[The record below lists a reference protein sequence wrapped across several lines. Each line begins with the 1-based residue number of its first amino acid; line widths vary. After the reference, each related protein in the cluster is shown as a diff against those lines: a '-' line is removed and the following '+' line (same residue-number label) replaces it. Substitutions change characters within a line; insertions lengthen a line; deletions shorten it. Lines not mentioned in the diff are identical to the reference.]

1 MGSIVTI
8 VLPVALVVALGA
20 MVGARFEI
28 DVRSLT
34 TLTIWLLSPALIADT
49 MLHAKIKP
57 NEAIGIV
64 VVFAFVSVVMV
75 VAARLAARAL
85 SLDEAGSK
93 SLQMAALLPNAG
105 NLGLS
110 LTLLALGQAGFER
123 GIVTFSA
130 SAVLAYG
137 AGPALLSG
145 GFRSGLRQTVRLPL
159 IWAFIAGAGAN
170 ALDAPVPAALS
181 TAIHLIGSATI
192 PLLLVTLGIQLART
206 PLGVGR
212 SDLVSTGLRLIVAP
226 AAAWLLA
233 SAFGLSELARAA
245 LVIQCGTPTAVNTLV
260 LATQFG
266 GDRRLAAR
274 AIMVSTLAALVSLPV
289 LIWLLGY

>member
-1 MGSIVTI
+1 MGAIVSI
-8 VLPVALVVALGA
+8 VLPVALVVAAGA
-20 MVGARFEI
+20 AVGARFEI
-28 DVRSLT
+28 DVRSIT
-34 TLTIWLLSPALIADT
+34 TLTVWLLSPALIADS
-49 MLHAKIKP
+49 MLRTQIHVH
-57 NEAIGIV
+57 EATGIV
-64 VVFAFVSVVMV
+64 AVFTLVSVAMGVT
-75 VAARLAARAL
+75 ARLAGHAL
-85 SLDEAGSK
+85 HLDGAGRRSL
-93 SLQMAALLPNAG
+93 LLAALLPNAG

-110 LTLLALGQAGFER
+110 LTLLTLGQAGFER

-137 AGPALLSG
+137 AGPALLAD
-145 GFRSGLRQTVRLPL
+145 GFRAGIRQTVRLPL
-159 IWAFIAGAGAN
+159 IWAFLGGALAN
-170 ALDAPVPAALS
+170 GLDAPVPKALM
-181 TAIHLIGSATI
+181 TALHLVGSATI
-192 PLLLVTLGIQLART
+192 PLLLVTLGIELART

-212 SDLVSTGLRLIVAP
+212 PDLVSTLLRLVIAP
-226 AAAWLLA
+226 AIAWLLA
-233 SAFGLSELARAA
+233 TAFGLGELARAA

>member
-20 MVGARFEI
+20 AVGARFEI

-49 MLHAKIKP
+49 MLHATIEP

-64 VVFAFVSVVMV
+64 VVFALVSVVMV

-110 LTLLALGQAGFER
+110 LTLLALGQAGDR
-123 GIVTFSA
+123 KSTRLNSSHPRLSRMPSSA
-130 SAVLAYG
+130 
-137 AGPALLSG
+137 
-145 GFRSGLRQTVRLPL
+145 
-159 IWAFIAGAGAN
+159 
-170 ALDAPVPAALS
+170 
-181 TAIHLIGSATI
+181 
-192 PLLLVTLGIQLART
+192 
-206 PLGVGR
+206 
-212 SDLVSTGLRLIVAP
+212 
-226 AAAWLLA
+226 
-233 SAFGLSELARAA
+233 
-245 LVIQCGTPTAVNTLV
+245 
-260 LATQFG
+260 
-266 GDRRLAAR
+266 
-274 AIMVSTLAALVSLPV
+274 
-289 LIWLLGY
+289 

>member
-20 MVGARFEI
+20 AVGARFEI

-49 MLHAKIKP
+49 MLHARIKP
-57 NEAIGIV
+57 DEAIGIV
-64 VVFAFVSVVMV
+64 VVFALVSAVMV
-75 VAARLAARAL
+75 VVARLAARAL
-85 SLDEAGSK
+85 SLDEAGGK

-170 ALDAPVPAALS
+170 GLDVPVPQTLS
-181 TAIHLIGSATI
+181 TAIHLIGSSTI

-212 SDLVSTGLRLIVAP
+212 PDLVSTGLRLVVAP

-233 SAFGLSELARAA
+233 TAFGLSELARAA